1 MPPFDMESAVESVGA
16 GLGLEDESPTSVDSA
31 DLPDLPPSEEDV
43 PETETSDDVA
53 VPSENSTEAG
63 EKEGADEELTASSE
77 DPTPAEGTALQ
88 PPRTWRAEAAAE
100 FSKLPPVVQQEIL
113 KREEDIFKGI
123 EGYKADAAFGNQ
135 LKSVMSPYL
144 PILKQYNIAPEAQIQ
159 SLMQANHTL
168 AFGTPEAKVQLLR
181 NIARDY
187 QIDLSGLGEASFD
200 EDFSDPAVKALQS
213 ELQSIK
219 SQLQQSQQS
228 QVEAR
233 KAEIERTVNA
243 FAADPAN
250 RYFEEVSEDIAK
262 LLSTG
267 AETDLKAAYDK
278 AVWMNPAVRA
288 KELARQQAEKQEA
301 ERKLQKEKA
310 EAARKASAAN
320 VRTRAKSGS
329 ATAPT
334 GSMDDTLAEALTA
347 IKARG

>member
-1 MPPFDMESAVESVGA
+1 MPPFDMGSAVESVGA
-16 GLGLEDESPTSVDSA
+16 GLGLEDPSPESVDST
-31 DLPDLPPSEEDV
+31 DLPPSEEESHSQED
-43 PETETSDDVA
+43 SADDVA
-53 VPSENSTEAG
+53 TPSENSGEAPEG
-63 EKEGADEELTASSE
+63 EDEGDGQEEKLT
-77 DPTPAEGTALQ
+77 DPAPSPEEVLQ

-135 LKSVMSPYL
+135 LKSVMTPYL

-233 KAEIERTVNA
+233 KAEIEQTVNA

>member
-1 MPPFDMESAVESVGA
+1 MPPFDMEAAVADVGA
-16 GLGLEDESPTSVDSA
+16 GLGMDSPELADEDSTGSPGA
-31 DLPDLPPSEEDV
+31 DEGSEEL
-43 PETETSDDVA
+43 DDTT
-53 VPSENSTEAG
+53 VPSENTAEEGAGDEAPEG
-63 EKEGADEELTASSE
+63 EKADEVKSEAKEASAA
-77 DPTPAEGTALQ
+77 DPTALT

-100 FSKLPPVVQQEIL
+100 FAKLPPVVQQEIL

-135 LKSVMSPYL
+135 LKTVMDPYL

-168 AFGTPEAKVQLLR
+168 AFGTPEAKAQLLR
-181 NIARDY
+181 NLARDY
-187 QIDLSGLGEASFD
+187 QIDLGGLGDTSSD

-219 SQLQQSQQS
+219 SQLQQTQQS
-228 QVEAR
+228 QMAAR
-233 KAEIERTVNA
+233 KAEIEQTVNT

-250 RYFEEVSEDIAK
+250 VYFDELSEDIAK

-278 AVWMNPAVRA
+278 ALWMNPAVRA

>member
-1 MPPFDMESAVESVGA
+1 MPPFDMGSAVESVGA
-16 GLGLEDESPTSVDSA
+16 GLGLEDESPVSVDST
-31 DLPDLPPSEEDV
+31 DLPPSEEESHSQED
-43 PETETSDDVA
+43 SADDVA
-53 VPSENSTEAG
+53 TPSENSGEAPEG
-63 EKEGADEELTASSE
+63 EDEGDGQEEKLI
-77 DPTPAEGTALQ
+77 DPAPSPEEVLQ

-135 LKSVMSPYL
+135 LKSVMTPYL

-233 KAEIERTVNA
+233 KAEIEQTVNA

>member
-16 GLGLEDESPTSVDSA
+16 GLGLEDESPVSVDST
-31 DLPDLPPSEEDV
+31 DLPPSEEESHSQED
-43 PETETSDDVA
+43 SADDVA
-53 VPSENSTEAG
+53 TPSENSGEAPEG
-63 EKEGADEELTASSE
+63 EDEGDGQEEKLT
-77 DPTPAEGTALQ
+77 DPAPSPEEVLQ

-135 LKSVMSPYL
+135 LKSVMTPYL

-233 KAEIERTVNA
+233 KAEIEQTVNA

>member
-16 GLGLEDESPTSVDSA
+16 GLGLEDESPVSVDST
-31 DLPDLPPSEEDV
+31 DLPPSEEESHSQED
-43 PETETSDDVA
+43 SADDVA
-53 VPSENSTEAG
+53 TPSENSGEAPEG
-63 EKEGADEELTASSE
+63 EDEGDGQEEKLI
-77 DPTPAEGTALQ
+77 DPAPSPEEVLQ

-135 LKSVMSPYL
+135 LKSVMTPYL

-233 KAEIERTVNA
+233 KAEIEQTVNA